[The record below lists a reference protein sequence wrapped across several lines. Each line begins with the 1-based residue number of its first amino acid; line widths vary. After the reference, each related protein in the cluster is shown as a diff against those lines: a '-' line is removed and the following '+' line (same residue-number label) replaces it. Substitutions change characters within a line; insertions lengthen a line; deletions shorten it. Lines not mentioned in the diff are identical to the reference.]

1 MKAAVW
7 VMLGLSSVC
16 MHASYAQ
23 EKVKL
28 QTDWIASG
36 EHAAYYGGWEKG
48 IFMEEGIDITVV
60 RGYGSGDTVAKVGA
74 NSADFGVA
82 DLATVM
88 EGRFKANIPVQSIS
102 PLYTHSPHSLFVL
115 KSSGITNFSGLEGK
129 KIGVTPGN
137 SHKVFF
143 PQVARKSGTDETKLR
158 WVNMDGSAMATQLL
172 AKNIDAAPFYSL
184 HYYYQNKAAQKMGEE
199 IVALPFSKE
208 GFEIYA
214 ASLIASDEMIQKKPE
229 LVAKFL
235 KATHRAFEWA
245 KNNPEE
251 ACTLHIKKVPEV
263 AMDDCVNSV
272 KATMTFVFNDF
283 QAKVGLGKF
292 DKERLARTWAAVSE
306 AQSLDTTWNP
316 TLAVY
321 QRAINP

>member
-1 MKAAVW
+1 MKSAAWTVL
-7 VMLGLSSVC
+7 VLSSVC

-48 IFMEEGIDITVV
+48 IFKEEGIDITVV
-60 RGYGSGDTVAKVGA
+60 RGYGSGDTVAKVGT

-82 DLATVM
+82 DLATVL

-102 PLYTHSPHSLFVL
+102 TLYTYSPHALFVL
-115 KSSGITNFSGLEGK
+115 KSSGITSFRGLEGK

-184 HYYYQNKAAQKMGEE
+184 HYYYQNKAAQKIGEE

-214 ASLIASDEMIQKKPE
+214 ASLIASDEMIQKKPD

-245 KNNPEE
+245 HQNPEE

-272 KATMTFVFNDF
+272 KATMKFVFNEF
-283 QAKVGLGKF
+283 QQKVGLGQF
-292 DKERLARTWAAVSE
+292 DKQRLAYTWAAVAE
-306 AQSLDTTWNP
+306 AQKLDPAWNP
-316 TLAVY
+316 VQAVY
-321 QRAINP
+321 QRALRP